1 MDSSLGVGWNK
12 PKIGVAIATLM
23 GFGIAMYLGIQHDSS
38 APSACNIDSSFN
50 CDIVN
55 RSEYSEMMGYP
66 IAFLGAAYY
75 FSMLLISV
83 MAIGDSKKY
92 RLAGMTLTTYWWGCN
107 PIFCLSGI
115 HI

>member
-1 MDSSLGVGWNK
+1 
-12 PKIGVAIATLM
+12 
-23 GFGIAMYLGIQHDSS
+23 MYLGIQHDSS
-38 APSACNIDSSFN
+38 APLHNIDSSFN

-92 RLAGMTLTTYWWGCN
+92 RLAGMTLTVTGGVAILFFVYLAYISKFVLGVGAY
-107 PIFCLSGI
+107 FVLDSMV
-115 HI
+115 

>member
-1 MDSSLGVGWNK
+1 MSLLPSIAFASDGGSVASILGPIALVWIIAVGVGWNK
-12 PKIGVAIATLM
+12 PKIGVVIASLM

-66 IAFLGAAYY
+66 IAF
-75 FSMLLISV
+75 
-83 MAIGDSKKY
+83 
-92 RLAGMTLTTYWWGCN
+92 
-107 PIFCLSGI
+107 
-115 HI
+115 